1 MIKRGH
7 MPIWQRVLVAAVV
20 VGGALLFVIPLWWTL
35 VWGTWH
41 TAEIFSFP
49 PKFLPGPYFLENI
62 RDLQARL
69 GIWGAF
75 LNSGMITGLR
85 LLGAVFLCALAGF
98 AFAKYRFRFKNILF
112 YLLLSTMAIP
122 FQVTVIPLFI
132 FIIKLGWVDTYR
144 GVIIPGLVPA
154 FGVFLMRMSAQ
165 ETLPDELLE
174 AARIDG
180 ANELQ
185 IFARIALPNLLP
197 SVATLAIF
205 LFSGTWGQLFWPL
218 IVLRTTSKFTLPV
231 ALATIMGGGS
241 HELPYDLLLAGSLMA
256 VLPPL
261 LILMFTQRFFIKSL
275 VASSFK

>member
-62 RDLQARL
+62 RDLQERL

>member
-1 MIKRGH
+1 MIKQGH
-7 MPIWQRVLVAAVV
+7 MPIWQRVVVAAIVL
-20 VGGALLFVIPLWWTL
+20 GGVLIFVIPLWWTL

-49 PKFLPGPYFLENI
+49 PKFLPGPYFFENV
-62 RDLQARL
+62 RDLEARL
-69 GIWGAF
+69 DIWGAF
-75 LNSGMITGLR
+75 RNSGLITALR
-85 LLGAVFLCALAGF
+85 LAGAVFLCALAGF
-98 AFAKYRFRFKNILF
+98 AFAKYRFRFKNVLF

-180 ANELQ
+180 ANELE
-185 IFARIALPNLLP
+185 IFVRIGLPNLLP

-261 LILMFTQRFFIKSL
+261 LILLFTQRFFIKSL